1 MASEE
6 IDLGSGHYL
15 WEGGGG
21 GGGGGAQK
29 KFVLQAK
36 V

>member
-6 IDLGSGHYL
+6 LDLGSGHYL

-21 GGGGGAQK
+21 GGGGGGAK
-29 KFVLQAK
+29 KVCFTG
-36 V
+36 